1 MKTFI
6 PAVLAVGLAVSLA
19 APVSATELD
28 LTDPVVAS
36 FYRDLDREPTL
47 GSGARAG
54 SEQDRLP
61 AIFRAALY
69 TGDQVVAS
77 FYRDMHREPAR
88 ASGIAGVSRE
98 QDRLPEMVRAALE
111 ERVAS
116 RRNEQVAARR
126 D

>member
-6 PAVLAVGLAVSLA
+6 QAVLAVGIAGSSAVL
-19 APVSATELD
+19 VSAAELD
-28 LTDPVVAS
+28 GTDPVVAS
-36 FYRDLDREPTL
+36 FYRDFDREPTR
-47 GSGARAG
+47 GAGARVAH
-54 SEQDRLP
+54 EQDRLP

-69 TGDQVVAS
+69 AGDQVVAS